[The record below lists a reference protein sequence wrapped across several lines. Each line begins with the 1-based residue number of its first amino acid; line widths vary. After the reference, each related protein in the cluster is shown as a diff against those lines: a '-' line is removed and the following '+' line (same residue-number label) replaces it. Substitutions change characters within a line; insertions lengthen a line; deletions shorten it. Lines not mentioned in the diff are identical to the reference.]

1 MSESGES
8 AHRRGASLHRMPSP
22 ESTALPPRRVC
33 EQARLSRDPRFD
45 GLFFIAVTSTRI
57 YCRPV
62 CPVHPPKPSNITYY
76 RTAAAAETAGF
87 RPCLRCRPEL
97 SPTDG
102 RSEEHPSEL
111 QSLMRI
117 SYAGL
122 RLYKKHKKN

>member
-8 AHRRGASLHRMPSP
+8 ARRRGASLHRMPSP

-62 CPVHPPKPSNITYY
+62 CPAHPPKPSNITYY
-76 RTAAAAETAGF
+76 RTAAAAETAGVPPPP
-87 RPCLRCRPEL
+87 RPPPGDRE
-97 SPTDG
+97 SVVVGKGVGG
-102 RSEEHPSEL
+102 RLEPGWVRNL
-111 QSLMRI
+111 T
-117 SYAGL
+117 
-122 RLYKKHKKN
+122 

>member
-76 RTAAAAETAGF
+76 RTAAAAETA
-87 RPCLRCRPEL
+87 
-97 SPTDG
+97 
-102 RSEEHPSEL
+102 RSEEHTSEL

-117 SYAGL
+117 SYAVFCL
-122 RLYKKHKKN
+122 KKKKQ